1 MIEIGRVKDIR
12 KVTGIKAV
20 GSTILVEMLSPEEA
34 AGSHLVTMGKSTQA
48 RIVDIGPALNVV
60 EGKYG
65 FKVGSR
71 VLLQGTFVPVPKFP
85 NSDDQRE
92 LGIVDAHMIKCVF
105 EEETNC
111 CAKETCCSEKKKSK
125 KAG

>member
-1 MIEIGRVKDIR
+1 MYEIGRVKDIR
-12 KVTGIKAV
+12 KVTDIKAV

-34 AGSHLVTMGKSTQA
+34 AGSHLVNTGKSTQA

-85 NSDDQRE
+85 NGDQRE

-105 EEETNC
+105 EEEGYVDNIFV
-111 CAKETCCSEKKKSK
+111 EKKKSK